1 VPYKQPGAE
10 IPTHGKGSKLT
21 EKMERFV
28 EEYMLDLNASAAVL
42 RAGYKT
48 RNQHRM
54 GAELLRH
61 PLIRQRVDELK
72 KERSH
77 RLELT
82 ADYLVNKLIA
92 LIEDDEI
99 KTSDQL
105 RAIELAGKSIALW
118 KERQEISGPDGK
130 AIETEQRIREDV
142 ADFTSSLARLAKRG
156 GESEVAEFP
165 KPGANSGA

>member
-1 VPYKQPGAE
+1 MPYLQPGQEPPAK
-10 IPTHGKGSKLT
+10 GKGSKLT

-61 PLIRQRVDELK
+61 PLVRQRVNELK
-72 KERSH
+72 QERSN

-82 ADYLVNKLIA
+82 ADYLTNKLIDM
-92 LIEDDEI
+92 IEAEEI
-99 KTSDQL
+99 RDTDKL
-105 RAIELAGKSIALW
+105 KAIELAGKTIALW
-118 KERQEISGPDGK
+118 KERQELSGPDGG
-130 AIETEQRIREDV
+130 AIALEQKKIEEDV
-142 ADFTSSLARLAKRG
+142 ADFTRRISRLNERG
-156 GESEVAEFP
+156 RKGEVAEFP
-165 KPGANSGA
+165 KSGTES